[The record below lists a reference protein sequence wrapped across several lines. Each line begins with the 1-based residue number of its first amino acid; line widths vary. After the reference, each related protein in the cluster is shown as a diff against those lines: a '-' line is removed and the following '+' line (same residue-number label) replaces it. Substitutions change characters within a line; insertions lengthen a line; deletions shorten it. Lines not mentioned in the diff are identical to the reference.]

1 MYIHPNRVK
10 RKTDS
15 TFVKQSAIVSL
26 ILVAAMVFVNLGAVA
41 YIMFTKGDE
50 YRQKAASNQLYD
62 VSIEGIRGTIYDSNM
77 TPLATSTSAWIL
89 CANPKA
95 IKDKFD
101 GSSFLSK
108 ENRYDSFINDISKKF
123 AKILGVSREDM
134 KTMLLQSE
142 LTYKRLKKEVSPT
155 QKIAL
160 DAIINKP
167 YGFKYTYV
175 DNGLFKDKTE
185 EKEYTISLSSFFNYE
200 SDSIREYSQSN
211 FASTVIGV
219 INGENKGETGIESHY
234 NNVLE
239 GTAGRIVTA
248 KDSRGRILES
258 SYETVFDAGEGNGIV
273 LTIDSNIQ
281 SYLENA
287 LNRAQASIKGDGVYG
302 IVMDVKTGAV
312 LAVSDK
318 PDFDLNNPRE
328 LVSDVAKEELKK
340 YEVGSDEYKQAFS
353 NKLYEQWSSFCIT
366 ENYEPG
372 STFKIFTAAAAIE
385 EGVANLNTTHNCL
398 SYVKVADIT
407 YNCANHKSHG
417 LQTLTQGL
425 MNSCNTFFIT
435 IGQRLGIEKYNKY
448 FEAFGFTEKTGIDIN
463 NEAYPV
469 YHNPTKMSKVDLAST
484 SFGQTIK
491 ISPLQ
496 LITAACSI
504 ANGGKL
510 MQPYLV
516 DKVVDSDGNIISQTE
531 PTVKRRVISEKT
543 AQSVISMMEAVV
555 EKGTGK
561 NAYIPGYRVCGK
573 TATAE
578 KLDDNTD
585 DPIYIASF
593 LCFAPADDP
602 QVAILV
608 GVDNAPGPYRGGGV
622 LAAPIAKEVL
632 ESTLKY
638 LGVEPHYTQSE
649 LASVSRTTPSL
660 IGKSVSDAKIAAA
673 NEGLVTRVSG
683 NGKKV
688 VSQVPAGGESIPE
701 GGVVVIYTDDKSKTE
716 EVSVPDFS
724 GHTASEV
731 NRIAVNSG
739 LNVVFSGPASSAGAR
754 AYSQDI
760 GKGTKVEAG
769 SKVTV
774 YFRTDNVAID

>member
-10 RKTDS
+10 RKTD
-15 TFVKQSAIVSL
+15 TIFVKRSAIVSF
-26 ILVAAMVFVNLGAVA
+26 ILVAAMVFVNLGAVG
-41 YIMFTKGDE
+41 YIMLTKGDE

-95 IKDKFD
+95 IKDKFED
-101 GSSFLSK
+101 NSFLSK

-123 AKILGVSREDM
+123 AKILDLSRKDV
-134 KTMLLQSE
+134 KAMLLQSE
-142 LTYKRLKKEVSPT
+142 LSYKRIKKEVSPT

-160 DAIINKP
+160 DAIINNL
-167 YGFKYTYV
+167 YGFPYTYV

-185 EKEYTISLSSFFNYE
+185 ERVYEISLSSFFSYE

-219 INGENKGETGIESHY
+219 INAENKGETGIESHY

-287 LNRAQASIKGDGVYG
+287 LNRAHASIKSDGVYG

-328 LVSDVAKEELKK
+328 LVSDAAKEELKK
-340 YEVGSDEYKQAFS
+340 YKVGSDEYKQAFS

-385 EGVANLNTTHNCL
+385 EGVASLNTTHNCL

-407 YNCANHKSHG
+407 YNCANDKSHG
-417 LQTLTQGL
+417 MQTLTQGL

-469 YHNPTKMSKVDLAST
+469 YHNPQKMSKVDLAST
-484 SFGQTIK
+484 SFGQTIR

-496 LITAACSI
+496 LISAACSI

-531 PTVKRRVISEKT
+531 PTVKRRVISERT

-578 KLDDNTD
+578 KLDDNSD
-585 DPIYIASF
+585 ADIYIASF

-638 LGVEPHYTQSE
+638 MGVEPHYTQSE
-649 LASVSRTTPSL
+649 LAAVSRTTPSL

-683 NGKKV
+683 KGNKV
-688 VSQVPAGGESIPE
+688 VSQVPAMGETIPE
-701 GGVVVIYTDDKSKTE
+701 GGVVVIYTDDASKTE
-716 EVSVPDFS
+716 EVTVPDFT

-731 NRIAVNSG
+731 NRIAVNNG
-739 LNVVFSGPASSAGAR
+739 LNVIFSGPTGSAGAR

-760 GKGTKVEAG
+760 RKGTTVEAG
-769 SKVTV
+769 SKITV
-774 YFRTDNVAID
+774 YFRTDNIAID

>member
-1 MYIHPNRVK
+1 MPP
-10 RKTDS
+10 
-15 TFVKQSAIVSL
+15 L
-26 ILVAAMVFVNLGAVA
+26 I
-41 YIMFTKGDE
+41 
-50 YRQKAASNQLYD
+50 
-62 VSIEGIRGTIYDSNM
+62 
-77 TPLATSTSAWIL
+77 
-89 CANPKA
+89 
-95 IKDKFD
+95 
-101 GSSFLSK
+101 
-108 ENRYDSFINDISKKF
+108 
-123 AKILGVSREDM
+123 
-134 KTMLLQSE
+134 
-142 LTYKRLKKEVSPT
+142 
-155 QKIAL
+155 IAL
-160 DAIINKP
+160 II
-167 YGFKYTYV
+167 V
-175 DNGLFKDKTE
+175 LFLTVCFFLGCYICFRITFYNSNKDKTP
-185 EKEYTISLSSFFNYE
+185 KRYQMPPGKVYLPYYDKLLSWMKAE
-200 SDSIREYSQSN
+200 
-211 FASTVIGV
+211 
-219 INGENKGETGIESHY
+219 
-234 NNVLE
+234 
-239 GTAGRIVTA
+239 
-248 KDSRGRILES
+248 
-258 SYETVFDAGEGNGIV
+258 
-273 LTIDSNIQ
+273 
-281 SYLENA
+281 ENA
-287 LNRAQASIKGDGVYG
+287 KSERVTVTSYDGLTLTGTYYENFKGAPVEIMFHGYRGNAKRDMCGGINRCFSLKRN
-302 IVMDVKTGAV
+302 V
-312 LAVSDK
+312 LAVDH
-318 PDFDLNNPRE
+318 R
-328 LVSDVAKEELKK
+328 
-340 YEVGSDEYKQAFS
+340 G
-353 NKLYEQWSSFCIT
+353 
-366 ENYEPG
+366 
-372 STFKIFTAAAAIE
+372 
-385 EGVANLNTTHNCL
+385 
-398 SYVKVADIT
+398 
-407 YNCANHKSHG
+407 HG
-417 LQTLTQGL
+417 L
-425 MNSCNTFFIT
+425 
-435 IGQRLGIEKYNKY
+435 
-448 FEAFGFTEKTGIDIN
+448 
-463 NEAYPV
+463 
-469 YHNPTKMSKVDLAST
+469 
-484 SFGQTIK
+484 
-491 ISPLQ
+491 
-496 LITAACSI
+496 
-504 ANGGKL
+504 
-510 MQPYLV
+510 
-516 DKVVDSDGNIISQTE
+516 SDGNIISQTE

>member
-287 LNRAQASIKGDGVYG
+287 LNRAHASIKGDGVYG

-328 LVSDVAKEELKK
+328 LVSDAAKEELKK

-407 YNCANHKSHG
+407 YNCANDKSHG

-435 IGQRLGIEKYNKY
+435 IGQRLGIETYNKY

-531 PTVKRRVISEKT
+531 PAVKRRVISEKT

-683 NGKKV
+683 KGSKV
-688 VSQVPAGGESIPE
+688 VSQVPAAGESIPE

-724 GHTASEV
+724 GYTASEV